1 MLCEPL
7 RNEIKSRLEAAFQ
20 ARLQR
25 VLLFGSEARG
35 EASEDSDVDLLV
47 LLDGPVQLGK
57 DLETIVEALYPLQM
71 ELDSP
76 IHALPV
82 PAETFE
88 AGEYSLY
95 REVQREGVAL

>member
-1 MLCEPL
+1 M
-7 RNEIKSRLEAAFQ
+7 EAAFHD
-20 ARLQR
+20 RLRR

-35 EASEDSDVDLLV
+35 DADEASDVDLLV
-47 LLDGPVQLGK
+47 LLEGPVRLGQ
-57 DLETIVEALYPLQM
+57 DLEAIVEALYPLQM

-82 PAETFE
+82 PVETFE

-95 REVQREGVAL
+95 REVKREGVTL

>member
-1 MLCEPL
+1 VLREPL
-7 RNEIKSRLEAAFQ
+7 RNEIRSRLEAVFHD
-20 ARLQR
+20 RLRR

-35 EASEDSDVDLLV
+35 DAEEASDVDLLV
-47 LLDGPVQLGK
+47 LLEGPVRLGK
-57 DLETIVEALYPLQM
+57 DLEAIVEALYPLQM

-88 AGEYSLY
+88 AGDYSLY
-95 REVQREGVAL
+95 REVKREGIAL